1 MSLKI
6 KQSLFF
12 VCLFFLFILI
22 LLIYNIPLILNNY
35 KLLIGFDSG
44 EYVYELIKYNNGD
57 YINSVTRWQEPG
69 IYIFLNHF
77 KLITGLNTLDLFKFV
92 NIFFILLLMINFI
105 ILLNKIK
112 IDKEWIPISIL
123 ITFLSLISISFYFMS
138 FFRQFFATI
147 LFIFIIYLME
157 EKKFN
162 LTYSVLMGIILG
174 MIFIS
179 HRGISLIVF
188 LFIFTSIFFG
198 IIKREKI
205 WKFYL
210 FSIFLAFILSL
221 IYFLPS
227 FLDQI
232 SILSDSIRLSL
243 SSLFSY
249 NRIVGGRSLISDSGN
264 INPFV
269 DYLFSQTYI
278 ILFGFIGILVYLKNK
293 KAKNIHLIILILF
306 LWIIF
311 SFNFSNRLTANFNF
325 IILLFSPLL
334 FININNKYIKIMS
347 VFFISILLIISS
359 VQLSELKRPYFN
371 SNFGGEEFIDND
383 IPTNN
388 SLIIAPDYIQT
399 MLMQK
404 GFEPPIR
411 NDILNG
417 IHLLGLQKSD
427 DFLLTGFN
435 NLSLI

>member
-1 MSLKI
+1 
-6 KQSLFF
+6 
-12 VCLFFLFILI
+12 
-22 LLIYNIPLILNNY
+22 
-35 KLLIGFDSG
+35 
-44 EYVYELIKYNNGD
+44 
-57 YINSVTRWQEPG
+57 
-69 IYIFLNHF
+69 
-77 KLITGLNTLDLFKFV
+77 
-92 NIFFILLLMINFI
+92 
-105 ILLNKIK
+105 
-112 IDKEWIPISIL
+112 
-123 ITFLSLISISFYFMS
+123 
-138 FFRQFFATI
+138 
-147 LFIFIIYLME
+147 
-157 EKKFN
+157 
-162 LTYSVLMGIILG
+162 

-179 HRGISLIVF
+179 HRGISLILF
-188 LFIFTSIFFG
+188 LFIFTSILFG

-306 LWIIF
+306 LH
-311 SFNFSNRLTANFNF
+311 
-325 IILLFSPLL
+325 
-334 FININNKYIKIMS
+334 INNKYIKIMS
-347 VFFISILLIISS
+347 VFLISILLIISS

-435 NLSLI
+435 NLSLIEDQRLCNKEVYVMFTIWDLNHKLPRATINNNGINLINWDKSPYYDKVYSGDKDIIRIYKLKNESRIYC